1 MLLEKIRAYAR
12 YWKRMSENWISDAE
26 AQRQT
31 HARHEKAKADAKA
44 GKIKASVPSV
54 LKKPPRKL
62 RNKDVARPYS
72 SFSQDGYQEESI
84 YDGILFTLYET
95 CLNECKIKV

>member
-1 MLLEKIRAYAR
+1 MQKLKDKLMLAMKRPKQMLKPEKS
-12 YWKRMSENWISDAE
+12 K
-26 AQRQT
+26 
-31 HARHEKAKADAKA
+31 
-44 GKIKASVPSV
+44 VLLPSV

-84 YDGILFTLYET
+84 YDGILFILYET